1 MLFKVYH
8 IGKDTVSIHSTTGD
22 INCDHLAKLVDVD
35 FLHYEVTITPFV
47 FSILW
52 GNVPI
57 LGQYSAPFLEY
68 HCDNCQMMIIFII
81 LSTLINLL

>member
-22 INCDHLAKLVDVD
+22 INCDYLAKLVDVD

-68 HCDNCQMMIIFII
+68 HCDNCQMVIIFII